1 MEATADNSKH
11 PYTQL
16 NCRLART
23 QIEVNLFFV
32 LMHSQKKILKKSN
45 TENKVTPGN
54 GLPWHQALLW
64 GKREIKL
71 ILFFAFFAN
80 YDTMPDPRLMFQSR
94 ALNIKAAYSK
104 KARLI
109 HCITF

>member
-1 MEATADNSKH
+1 MSTSSSIKEEEIEDQAKEGWKLTADNSKH

-23 QIEVNLFFV
+23 QIEPFFCTDA
-32 LMHSQKKILKKSN
+32 LTKKKTLKKSN

-64 GKREIKL
+64 GKREKKIDPVFC
-71 ILFFAFFAN
+71 LFCQ
-80 YDTMPDPRLMFQSR
+80 L
-94 ALNIKAAYSK
+94 
-104 KARLI
+104 
-109 HCITF
+109 

>member
-1 MEATADNSKH
+1 MSTSSSIKEEEIEDQAKEGWKLTADNSKH

-32 LMHSQKKILKKSN
+32 LMHSQKKKTLKKSN

-64 GKREIKL
+64 GKREKKIDPVFC
-71 ILFFAFFAN
+71 LFCQ
-80 YDTMPDPRLMFQSR
+80 L
-94 ALNIKAAYSK
+94 
-104 KARLI
+104 
-109 HCITF
+109 